1 MVILTLS
8 FKETLFYPLFV
19 DNVHEIFIRICIYPY
34 EPHRY
39 SRHNRMA
46 IPSPKPI
53 KHLSNGADTDSQMCQ
68 MMRLLQY
75 NYVSRLQL
83 LISNA
88 RLEAERHS
96 DRNWHGGNRLESTF
110 HLFIAFFWLTV
121 VKHRKYCKCFPRHF
135 YSKVTMNVEQVDKS
149 KPFIICELKRYNSR
163 YPLSRY
169 QSVPAVCLY
178 WLDPIKPNQKEPERR

>member
-68 MMRLLQY
+68 MMRLLQC

-110 HLFIAFFWLTV
+110 LFHLLPTTQ
-121 VKHRKYCKCFPRHF
+121 
-135 YSKVTMNVEQVDKS
+135 KVT
-149 KPFIICELKRYNSR
+149 
-163 YPLSRY
+163 LSVGLLVHYRCTITFMTD
-169 QSVPAVCLY
+169 QLC
-178 WLDPIKPNQKEPERR
+178 